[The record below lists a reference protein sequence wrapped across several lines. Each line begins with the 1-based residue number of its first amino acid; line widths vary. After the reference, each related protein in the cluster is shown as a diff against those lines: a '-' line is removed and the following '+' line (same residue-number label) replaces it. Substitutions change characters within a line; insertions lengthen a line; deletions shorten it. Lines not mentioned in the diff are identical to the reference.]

1 MSQSAQIGRAEQT
14 SGLVG
19 TMFQRRIPIRLLVG
33 LVSAVFG
40 LLLCVAVATI
50 LIVNAREAVNQEIQ
64 SAYGI
69 ARASASMRL
78 PQETRGTDDTMAIAR
93 QLADELDGLRHVAAD
108 ITDPWGDPIYA
119 PDHAE
124 PQDEDPPPAWFA
136 ALMRPEMSE
145 DRLAITRYPN
155 VLGFLHISTDPN
167 DEIAEA
173 WEDFRIVLP
182 VLIGTALSLIAL
194 AVGLT
199 VFVLRRLQLVQDAMA
214 HIQAGDLTRRA
225 PDSQFVELASLA
237 EGVNELASHL
247 QAQRAENDLL
257 QARLINLS
265 EAERAAIA
273 SDLHD
278 EMGPLLFAVRAAVQQ
293 AEAAAT
299 QVTGPG
305 LAQLNEA
312 LDAIARH
319 AAEVQRGT
327 RDAINDLRPML
338 AGDASL
344 SELLEE
350 LVASLSEIAP
360 EGRITLSADKGV
372 STSHLGELSI
382 YRFVRESVLNALRH
396 GQADHIRVS
405 LKLLR
410 GSGAIVTRV
419 ADNGIGPGLNA
430 SPSMGQIGIRDRAR
444 ALGGTYLPPWR
455 DEGWTLT
462 ELRMPLE

>member
-1 MSQSAQIGRAEQT
+1 M
-14 SGLVG
+14 
-19 TMFQRRIPIRLLVG
+19 
-33 LVSAVFG
+33 
-40 LLLCVAVATI
+40 ATI

-108 ITDPWGDPIYA
+108 ITDPRVTRSMRPTM
-119 PDHAE
+119 PE

-237 EGVNELASHL
+237 E
-247 QAQRAENDLL
+247 
-257 QARLINLS
+257 
-265 EAERAAIA
+265 AA
-273 SDLHD
+273 
-278 EMGPLLFAVRAAVQQ
+278 
-293 AEAAAT
+293 
-299 QVTGPG
+299 
-305 LAQLNEA
+305 
-312 LDAIARH
+312 
-319 AAEVQRGT
+319 
-327 RDAINDLRPML
+327 
-338 AGDASL
+338 
-344 SELLEE
+344 
-350 LVASLSEIAP
+350 
-360 EGRITLSADKGV
+360 
-372 STSHLGELSI
+372 
-382 YRFVRESVLNALRH
+382 
-396 GQADHIRVS
+396 
-405 LKLLR
+405 
-410 GSGAIVTRV
+410 
-419 ADNGIGPGLNA
+419 
-430 SPSMGQIGIRDRAR
+430 
-444 ALGGTYLPPWR
+444 
-455 DEGWTLT
+455 
-462 ELRMPLE
+462 